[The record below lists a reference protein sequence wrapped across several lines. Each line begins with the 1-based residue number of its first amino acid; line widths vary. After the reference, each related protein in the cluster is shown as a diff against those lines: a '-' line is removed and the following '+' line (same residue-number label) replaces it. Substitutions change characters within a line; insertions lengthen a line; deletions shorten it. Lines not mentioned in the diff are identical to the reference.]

1 MLRVCQQARVQFAEL
16 APVWQR
22 ITAIIAD
29 ENVEKSASSQPA
41 SGSSDEETRV
51 HVFRNA
57 WMLIFCAAVAVM
69 CLRSVTFRYRAH
81 WRFASEQLVFLAA
94 FTHWLETHQL
104 ISVHD
109 TLALIGAGTNE
120 AYALPAPPVAA
131 AASDNSAPAAA
142 APAAA
147 SSSTSASSAS
157 AAAAAPAPSLPTGV
171 GLDLD
176 DYLQGLTAL
185 PKELCRLCV
194 NCVRSGEYALPRAI
208 STFIGDLYSGFR
220 LLNLRNDALRRKF
233 DAIKYDVQR
242 IEEVLYDMTVRGLGT
257 QQAAQQQQQPQQAPS
272 SSAAPAA
279 GGDAMQP

>member
-1 MLRVCQQARVQFAEL
+1 MNAHFLRRGCCDVL
-16 APVWQR
+16 A
-22 ITAIIAD
+22 
-29 ENVEKSASSQPA
+29 
-41 SGSSDEETRV
+41 
-51 HVFRNA
+51 
-57 WMLIFCAAVAVM
+57 C
-69 CLRSVTFRYRAH
+69 SVTFRYRAH

-120 AYALPAPPVAA
+120 AYALPASPAAA
-131 AASDNSAPAAA
+131 AASDSA
-142 APAAA
+142 APAAPSSAAA
-147 SSSTSASSAS
+147 SSTAASSAPTT
-157 AAAAAPAPSLPTGV
+157 AAAPVLPSGV

-194 NCVRSGEYALPRAI
+194 NCVRSGEYGLPRAI

-257 QQAAQQQQQPQQAPS
+257 QQAPPQQQQPQQAPS

-279 GGDAMQP
+279 GSDAMQP

>member
-1 MLRVCQQARVQFAEL
+1 
-16 APVWQR
+16 
-22 ITAIIAD
+22 
-29 ENVEKSASSQPA
+29 
-41 SGSSDEETRV
+41 
-51 HVFRNA
+51 
-57 WMLIFCAAVAVM
+57 
-69 CLRSVTFRYRAH
+69 
-81 WRFASEQLVFLAA
+81 VFLAA

-120 AYALPAPPVAA
+120 AYALPAPPAAA
-131 AASDNSAPAAA
+131 AASDSA

-147 SSSTSASSAS
+147 ETSASSAS
-157 AAAAAPAPSLPTGV
+157 AAAAAPVPSLPTGV

-257 QQAAQQQQQPQQAPS
+257 QQSAQQQQPQQAPS

-279 GGDAMQP
+279 GAGGDAMQS